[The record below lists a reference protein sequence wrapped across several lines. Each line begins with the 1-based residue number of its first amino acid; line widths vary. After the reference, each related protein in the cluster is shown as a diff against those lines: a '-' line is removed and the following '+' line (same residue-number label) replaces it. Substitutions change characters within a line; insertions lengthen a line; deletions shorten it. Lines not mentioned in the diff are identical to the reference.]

1 MTPIQR
7 SQSLPNLNTAYPE
20 PLTLPVE
27 SVFLT
32 LSRHFDP
39 RTDLF
44 WYEEVAGNFDRLGMC
59 EEVYSANVGRT

>member
-1 MTPIQR
+1 M
-7 SQSLPNLNTAYPE
+7 
-20 PLTLPVE
+20 E